1 MMALHQISRRA
12 FYVPGANNLG
22 VVTTDDGG
30 AIAIDTGLDKSTGR
44 KLRRALD
51 EAGLTLRAI
60 INTHHHADHIGGNDY
75 LIRNL
80 PDVSIYAPP
89 LEAVSIE
96 HPPLQATFL
105 NYGATP
111 HKALRT
117 RWLRATGTPV
127 DNLIGDS
134 TSILEGRSFPLE
146 VAGVAFEVLPL
157 PGHSI
162 AQVGLCYEDVC
173 FAADGFFGPE
183 VVAKHGILFAFDV
196 AAQLASFERLATR
209 SEAWFVPGHGT
220 LTPRSE
226 LAAALEANRSATLEA
241 SDVLLHALAAPGSHA
256 DVAARVYALLAERAG
271 RPAAEQSVATMG
283 IPQYAVFAGAIA
295 AHLSYLEAAG
305 RVRVELDHSGLVW
318 HAQSS

>member
-1 MMALHQISRRA
+1 MTLHQISRRA
-12 FYVPGANNLG
+12 SYLPGANNLG

-30 AIAIDTGLDKSTGR
+30 AIVIDTGLDKSTGR
-44 KLRRALD
+44 KLRKALD

-60 INTHHHADHIGGNDY
+60 VNTHHHADHIGGNDY

-80 PDVSIYAPP
+80 PGVSVYAPP

-96 HPPLQATFL
+96 HPPLQATYL

-111 HKALRT
+111 HKALQT

-127 DNLIGDS
+127 DHLIGES
-134 TSILEGRSFPLE
+134 ASILEGRSFALE
-146 VAGVAFEVLPL
+146 VAGVTFEVLPL

-162 AQVGLCYEDVC
+162 AQVGLCIEDVC
-173 FAADGFFGPE
+173 FAADGFFGPG
-183 VVAKHGILFAFDV
+183 VVAKHGILFAHDV
-196 AAQLASFERLATR
+196 AAQLASFARLAGR
-209 SEAWFVPGHGT
+209 EEAWFLPGHGT
-220 LTPRSE
+220 LTPRSALPE
-226 LAAALEANRSATLEA
+226 ALEANRRATLEA
-241 SDVLLHALAAPGSHA
+241 GDLLLAALAEPGGHA
-256 DVAARVYALLAERAG
+256 EVAARVYSLLAERAG
-271 RPAAEQSVATMG
+271 RPAAEQSVGGMG

-305 RVRVELDHSGLVW
+305 RVRVELDSGGLLW